1 MARWDANRRFVFS
14 LQLAPGGL
22 ERCADLNYTPLRE
35 EKMAKIIALEVL
47 LVLVGCA
54 NNQRVVRYDT
64 LKEHGDPSHPLYVG
78 HSDTGDVV
86 VAASHFDAMSGLAV
100 AAVDVGGKGQEQL
113 LCARQMLTGTHV
125 AKWICRYQ
133 SEIDAERMETQ
144 NYLVGPRNSVGRGNL
159 KSNFVTVI
167 SLVALPAQ

>member
-1 MARWDANRRFVFS
+1 
-14 LQLAPGGL
+14 
-22 ERCADLNYTPLRE
+22 
-35 EKMAKIIALEVL
+35 MAKIIALEVL

-113 LCARQMLTGTHV
+113 LCARQMMTGTHV

-133 SEIDAERMETQ
+133 AEIDVERMQTQ
-144 NYLVGPRNSVGRGNL
+144 DYLDMPRNAVGRGNL
-159 KSNFVTVI
+159 KSNFVQAVP
-167 SLVALPAQ
+167 LVVLPAQ